1 MSLEPAEAT
10 RGEAAVIVTEG
21 GRARWRPAAGLI
33 GVAASAALITVLY
46 RSLDIGVIAATLARA
61 DPIWLLVSV
70 LLILPITFL
79 RGLRFFW
86 VAPRGALPGVGEA
99 FRLTVVSSALNV
111 FLPAKSGDLVK
122 SYFVATRSG
131 TSAGVSVAIVL
142 YERLCD
148 VACLITWCMVG
159 WVVGRPDVPGLPGWF
174 WPLLG
179 LVGVA
184 CGVLIVSGRLAT
196 ALFAMALRLLPAKAP
211 RKLVQL
217 ASGWPELLVALRGRR
232 TQVLLFSLVL
242 WLAHLCQIWLFT
254 VTLSAHVPFTVSA
267 SLTAVALMA
276 GQLPLTLA
284 GIGARDV
291 ALVLLLARYMPGES
305 AAAMGILIA
314 TRNILPPLFG
324 LPFIGPYMSSVLD
337 EARRWRSGT
346 A

>member
-1 MSLEPAEAT
+1 
-10 RGEAAVIVTEG
+10 VV
-21 GRARWRPAAGLI
+21 
-33 GVAASAALITVLY
+33 ASAALMAMLY
-46 RSLDIGVIAATLARA
+46 RSLDIGVIGATLARA
-61 DPIWLLVSV
+61 DPLWLLVSV

-79 RGLRFFW
+79 RGLRFYW
-86 VAPRGALPGVGEA
+86 VAPPGALPGVGEA

-148 VACLITWCMVG
+148 VACLIAWCMAG
-159 WVVGRPDVPGLPGWF
+159 WVVGRPDVPGLPAWF

-179 LVGVA
+179 LVGMA
-184 CGVLIVSGRLAT
+184 CGVVIVSGRLAT
-196 ALFAMALRLLPAKAP
+196 ALLEMVLRLLPAKAP
-211 RKLVQL
+211 RKFVRL

-232 TQVLLFSLVL
+232 TQVLLFSLAL

-267 SLTAVALMA
+267 SLAAVALMA

-314 TRNILPPLFG
+314 TRNILPPVFG
-324 LPFIGPYMSSVLD
+324 LPFIGPYMSSILD
-337 EARRWRSGT
+337 EARRWRSGI

>member
-1 MSLEPAEAT
+1 MSAEQANA
-10 RGEAAVIVTEG
+10 EQAAVGVVSD
-21 GRARWRPAAGLI
+21 GRRTRWRPGGGLI
-33 GVAASAALITVLY
+33 SLLASGVLLAMLY
-46 RSLDIGVIAATLARA
+46 RGLDVRLVGATLARA
-61 DPIWLLVSV
+61 NPIWLLVSV

-79 RGLRFFW
+79 RGLRFYW
-86 VAPRGALPGVGEA
+86 VAPRGALPGVVEA

-148 VACLITWCMVG
+148 MASLIAWCMVG
-159 WVVGRPDVPGLPGWF
+159 WVVGRPDVPGLPSWF

-179 LVGVA
+179 LVGVG
-184 CGVLIVSGRLAT
+184 CGLLVASGRLAA
-196 ALFAMALRLLPAKAP
+196 ALLNVAIRLLPSKVP
-211 RKLVQL
+211 RKVVDL
-217 ASGWPELLVALRGRR
+217 ASGWPKLLVALRGRR

-254 VTLSAHVPFTVSA
+254 VTLSVHVPFTVSA
-267 SLTAVALMA
+267 SVSAVALMA

-284 GIGARDV
+284 GIGVRDM
-291 ALVLLLARYMPGES
+291 ALVLLLARYMPAES

-314 TRNILPPLFG
+314 TRNVLPPVFG
-324 LPFIGPYMSSVLD
+324 LPFIGPYMSSILD
-337 EARRWRSGT
+337 EARRWRNG
-346 A
+346 AA

>member
-1 MSLEPAEAT
+1 MSAEPAGVEQPGVMVAT
-10 RGEAAVIVTEG
+10 HRRGG
-21 GRARWRPAAGLI
+21 RWRPGGGVIGLL
-33 GVAASAALITVLY
+33 ASAALLAVLY
-46 RSLDIGVIAATLARA
+46 RGLDIRLVGATLARA
-61 DPIWLLVSV
+61 NPLWLLVSV

-79 RGLRFFW
+79 RGLRFYW

-131 TSAGVSVAIVL
+131 TSAGVSVAIVI

-148 VACLITWCMVG
+148 MACLIAWCMVG
-159 WVVGRPDVPGLPGWF
+159 WVVGKPDVPGLPGWF

-184 CGVLIVSGRLAT
+184 CGLLIVSGRLAT
-196 ALFAMALRLLPAKAP
+196 ALLKTVVRLLPSKVP
-211 RKLVQL
+211 RKLVDL

-232 TQVLLFSLVL
+232 TQVVLFSLVL

-254 VTLSAHVPFTVSA
+254 VTLSADVPFTVSA
-267 SLTAVALMA
+267 SLSAVALMA

-291 ALVLLLARYMPGES
+291 ALVLLLARYMPAES

-314 TRNILPPLFG
+314 TRNVLPPLFG
-324 LPFIGPYMSSVLD
+324 LPFIGPYMSSILD

>member
-1 MSLEPAEAT
+1 MSAEPAN
-10 RGEAAVIVTEG
+10 AAMVPEG
-21 GRARWRPAAGLI
+21 RRARWRPGGGLI
-33 GVAASAALITVLY
+33 GLVASAALLAMLY
-46 RSLDIGVIAATLARA
+46 RGLDVRLIIATLTRA
-61 DPIWLLVSV
+61 NPIWLLVSV

-79 RGLRFFW
+79 RGLRFYW
-86 VAPRGALPGVGEA
+86 VAPRGALPGVAEA

-148 VACLITWCMVG
+148 MACLITWCMVG
-159 WVVGRPDVPGLPGWF
+159 WVVGKPDVPGLPAWF

-184 CGVLIVSGRLAT
+184 CGLLIVSGRLAT
-196 ALFAMALRLLPAKAP
+196 ALLKVVVRLLPSKVP
-211 RKLVQL
+211 RKLVDL
-217 ASGWPELLVALRGRR
+217 VSGWPELLVALRGRR

-254 VTLSAHVPFTVSA
+254 VTLSADVPFTVSA
-267 SLTAVALMA
+267 SLSAVALMA

-291 ALVLLLARYMPGES
+291 ALVLLLARYMPAES

-314 TRNILPPLFG
+314 TRNVLPPVFG
-324 LPFIGPYMSSVLD
+324 VPFIGPYMSSILD
-337 EARRWRSGT
+337 EARRWRNGT

>member
-1 MSLEPAEAT
+1 MSAEPAN
-10 RGEAAVIVTEG
+10 AAVVPEG
-21 GRARWRPAAGLI
+21 RRAPARAPRWRPGAGLI
-33 GVAASAALITVLY
+33 GLVASAALLAVLY
-46 RSLDIGVIAATLARA
+46 RGLDIRLIGATLARA
-61 DPIWLLVSV
+61 NPLWLLVSV

-79 RGLRFFW
+79 RGLRFYW
-86 VAPRGALPGVGEA
+86 VAPRGALPSVTEA

-131 TSAGVSVAIVL
+131 TSAGVSVAIVI

-148 VACLITWCMVG
+148 MACLIAWCMVG
-159 WVVGRPDVPGLPGWF
+159 WVVGKPEVPGLPAWF

-184 CGVLIVSGRLAT
+184 CGLLIVSGRLAT
-196 ALFAMALRLLPAKAP
+196 ALLKAVVRLLPSKVP
-211 RKLVQL
+211 RKLVDL
-217 ASGWPELLVALRGRR
+217 ASGWPDLLVALRGRR
-232 TQVLLFSLVL
+232 TQILLFSLVL

-254 VTLSAHVPFTVSA
+254 VTLSADVPFTVSA
-267 SLTAVALMA
+267 SLSAVALLA

-284 GIGARDV
+284 GIGTRDV
-291 ALVLLLARYMPGES
+291 ALVLLLARYMPAES
-305 AAAMGILIA
+305 AAALGILIA
-314 TRNILPPLFG
+314 TRNFLPPLFG
-324 LPFIGPYMSSVLD
+324 LPFIGPYMSSILD

>member
-1 MSLEPAEAT
+1 MSAEPANAT
-10 RGEAAVIVTEG
+10 VVPEG
-21 GRARWRPAAGLI
+21 RHAPARAPRWRPGGGLI
-33 GVAASAALITVLY
+33 GLVASATLLALLY
-46 RSLDIGVIAATLARA
+46 RGLDIRLIGVTLARA
-61 DPIWLLVSV
+61 NPLWLLVSV

-79 RGLRFFW
+79 RGLRFYW
-86 VAPRGALPGVGEA
+86 VAPRGALPGVAEA

-131 TSAGVSVAIVL
+131 TSAGVSVAIVI

-148 VACLITWCMVG
+148 MTCLITWCMVG
-159 WVVGRPDVPGLPGWF
+159 WVVGKPDVPGLPAWF

-184 CGVLIVSGRLAT
+184 CGLLIVSGRLAT
-196 ALFAMALRLLPAKAP
+196 VLLNAVVRLLPSKVP
-211 RKLVQL
+211 RKLVDL
-217 ASGWPELLVALRGRR
+217 ASGWPDLLVALRGRR

-254 VTLSAHVPFTVSA
+254 VTLSADVPFTVSA
-267 SLTAVALMA
+267 SLSAVALMA

-284 GIGARDV
+284 GIGTRDV
-291 ALVLLLARYMPGES
+291 ALVLLLARYMPAES

-314 TRNILPPLFG
+314 TRNVLPPVFG
-324 LPFIGPYMSSVLD
+324 LPFIGPYMSSILD